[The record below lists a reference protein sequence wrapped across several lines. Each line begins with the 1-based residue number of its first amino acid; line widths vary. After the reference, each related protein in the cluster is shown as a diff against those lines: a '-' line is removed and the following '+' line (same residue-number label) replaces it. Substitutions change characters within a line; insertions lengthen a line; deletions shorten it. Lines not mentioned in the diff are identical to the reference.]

1 MEREEITR
9 ILAAHRKELEAL
21 GVRSLAL
28 FGSVVRGEAKPD
40 SDVDILVEFSKPV
53 GLFEFIRLKHRLEE
67 ILGRSVDL
75 VTRAALKPQLRNRI
89 LEECVNAL

>member
-9 ILAAHRKELEAL
+9 ILALHRKELEGL

-28 FGSVVRGEAKPD
+28 FGSVVRGEARPD
-40 SDVDILVEFSKPV
+40 SDVDILVKFSKPV

-75 VTRAALKPQLRNRI
+75 VTRAALKPQLRDRI

>member
-9 ILAAHRKELEAL
+9 ILATHREELEAF
-21 GVRSLAL
+21 GIRSLSL
-28 FGSVVRGEAKPD
+28 FGSVVRGEEKSD
-40 SDVDILVEFSKPV
+40 SDVDILVEFATPV
-53 GLFEFIRLKHRLEE
+53 GLFGFIRLKYLLEE

-75 VTRAALKPQLRNRI
+75 VTREALKPQLRDRI